1 MTIIVNNGT
10 TKTIDNIT
18 GLTIVTASTI
28 AAGGVLDGTGT
39 VSGNFELLNQGTISA
54 DAGGT
59 TLSIATGTLTNSG
72 TVVAAGG
79 TLAVQSGV
87 TISNRSGSS
96 LTGGVWRATGTGK
109 LDILGGS
116 AIAVDNATIV
126 LDGTAS
132 VLTAGGTTIDN
143 SLATIG
149 ASGALTLSSGRNF
162 QTTDSLVVNGT
173 VTLTNGTLSVPI
185 NGLTIGATTGR
196 LIGYGAIDAG
206 TPVVDSGTIEAN
218 GGTLSVPQSGNLG
231 GSGVLQADAGASL
244 ALPAFGSYSQN
255 VVNNGTI
262 DATFAGV
269 TGILGFTGVYSGTG
283 QFAIQGGPDASNRT
297 GLELPGSVA
306 ANVAFDSNFGALILD
321 APGSYTGTISGFG
334 NNNTILMNGV
344 ANATKATLAG
354 NVLSFANN
362 GGTVV
367 QSMTI
372 AANSMIYSGAT
383 FTVAENAGNSQ
394 ATVRVTGAVACFA
407 AGTPIATRDGDMAVE
422 RLAVGDLVK
431 TRFAGAAP
439 VVWAGY
445 RHVDCRRHPNPA
457 EVWPVRVHA
466 HAFGPRCPRRDVM
479 LSPDHAVFVDDVL
492 IPVKHLI
499 NGKTIVQEQV
509 DTIVYHHIELAEHD
523 VLSALGLPVE
533 SYLESGDRRAFDN
546 AGPQIELHPV
556 FGARRWEALGC
567 APLVVI
573 GAKLE
578 RIKRRLSGG
587 GAGRGRRAA

>member
-18 GLTIVTASTI
+18 GLTIVTSSTI

-39 VSGNFELLNQGTISA
+39 VGGNFELLNQGTISA
-54 DAGGT
+54 DANGA

-72 TVVAAGG
+72 TVTAAGG

-87 TISNRSGSS
+87 TVSNRSGST

-109 LDILGGS
+109 LDILGGA

-126 LDGTAS
+126 LGGTAS

-149 ASGALTLSSGRNF
+149 ASGALTLANGRNF
-162 QTTDSLVVNGT
+162 QTTDSLLVNGT
-173 VTLTNGTLSVPI
+173 VTLTNGTLSVPT

-196 LIGYGAIDAG
+196 LIGNGAIDAG

-218 GGTLSVPQSGNLG
+218 GGTLSVPQSGNMG

-244 ALPAFGSYSQN
+244 AMPAFGNYTQN
-255 VVNNGTI
+255 IVNNGTI

-283 QFAIQGGPDASNRT
+283 QFFIQGGTDASNRT

-334 NNNTILMNGV
+334 NNDTILMNGV

-367 QSMTI
+367 QSVTI
-372 AANSMIYSGAT
+372 AANSMIL
-383 FTVAENAGNSQ
+383 
-394 ATVRVTGAVACFA
+394 R
-407 AGTPIATRDGDMAVE
+407 
-422 RLAVGDLVK
+422 
-431 TRFAGAAP
+431 
-439 VVWAGY
+439 
-445 RHVDCRRHPNPA
+445 
-457 EVWPVRVHA
+457 
-466 HAFGPRCPRRDVM
+466 
-479 LSPDHAVFVDDVL
+479 
-492 IPVKHLI
+492 
-499 NGKTIVQEQV
+499 
-509 DTIVYHHIELAEHD
+509 
-523 VLSALGLPVE
+523 
-533 SYLESGDRRAFDN
+533 
-546 AGPQIELHPV
+546 
-556 FGARRWEALGC
+556 
-567 APLVVI
+567 
-573 GAKLE
+573 LE
-578 RIKRRLSGG
+578 RGPAIN
-587 GAGRGRRAA
+587 